1 MRDDEIDEIVNKAVP
16 APQSPRPE
24 VLQRARASIAA
35 SLRPV
40 RPMPADW
47 VLTGALVL
55 VCAAVSLAGAFHVG
69 LFGFEKMDLVQRGL
83 VFPVLGILLW
93 ATARTMVAEMIP
105 GSRRSLTPGVLVVL
119 CCVGLAGLF
128 ASLFRDPGMDQFV
141 SIGIGCLTA
150 GLLHAIPATLLSWFV
165 VRRGFA
171 LNAVSAGLV
180 AGMLGGL
187 AGVGMLELH
196 CPNFETAHLLVWHL
210 AVVPLSGALAALVGW
225 IARGLVRTGA

>member
-1 MRDDEIDEIVNKAVP
+1 MRDDEIDEIVSKAVP

-24 VLQRARASIAA
+24 VLQRVTASIAA

-40 RPMPADW
+40 RPIAADW

-55 VCAAVSLAGAFHVG
+55 VCVAVSLGDALRVG

-93 ATARTMVAEMIP
+93 TTARTMVAEMIP
-105 GSRRSLTPGVLVVL
+105 GSRRSLMAGALLVLS
-119 CCVGLAGLF
+119 CVALAGLF

-141 SIGIGCLTA
+141 SIGIACLTA
-150 GLLHAIPATLLSWFV
+150 GLLHAIPAALLSWFV

-210 AVVPLSGALAALVGW
+210 AVVPLSGALGALVGW
-225 IARGLVRTGA
+225 IARGLVRTGG

>member
-1 MRDDEIDEIVNKAVP
+1 MRDKEIDEIVNKAVP

-24 VLQRARASIAA
+24 VLQRITDSLQPT
-35 SLRPV
+35 LRPV
-40 RPMPADW
+40 RPLPANW
-47 VLTGALVL
+47 MLTGALVL
-55 VCAAVSLAGAFHVG
+55 ACAAVAFVGALRGG
-69 LFGFEKMDLVQRGL
+69 LFGFEKMDLVQRAL
-83 VFPVLGILLW
+83 VFPALAILLW

-105 GSRRSLTPGVLVVL
+105 GSRRSVMPGVLLVL
-119 CCVGLAGLF
+119 GCVGLAGLF
-128 ASLFRDPGMDQFV
+128 ASLFHDPGMDHFV

-150 GLLHAIPATLLSWFV
+150 GLEHAIPAGVLSWFV

-187 AGVGMLELH
+187 AGIGMLELH

-210 AVVPLSGALAALVGW
+210 AVVPVSGALGALIGGV
-225 IARGLVRTGA
+225 ARRWVRNGA